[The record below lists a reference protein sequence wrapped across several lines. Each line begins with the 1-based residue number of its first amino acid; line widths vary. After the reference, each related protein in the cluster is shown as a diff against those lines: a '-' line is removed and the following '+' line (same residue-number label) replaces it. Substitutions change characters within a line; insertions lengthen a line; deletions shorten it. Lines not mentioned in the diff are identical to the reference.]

1 VFAASRLSR
10 NREASPWKQ
19 KAGRTE
25 VSVARDVSP
34 RDRPLLVSTHTK
46 LTLGG
51 DDSPRMIAL
60 PIHLEFQ
67 ANWNSPLVYSH
78 VIARLMPTFIQPE
91 LG

>member
-1 VFAASRLSR
+1 
-10 NREASPWKQ
+10 
-19 KAGRTE
+19 
-25 VSVARDVSP
+25 
-34 RDRPLLVSTHTK
+34 LLVSTHTK

-51 DDSPRMIAL
+51 DDSPRMIAQ